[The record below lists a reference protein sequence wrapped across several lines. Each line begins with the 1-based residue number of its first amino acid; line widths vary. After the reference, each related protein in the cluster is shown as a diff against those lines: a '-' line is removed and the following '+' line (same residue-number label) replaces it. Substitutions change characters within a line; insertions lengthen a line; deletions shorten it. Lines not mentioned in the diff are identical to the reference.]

1 MSATAKNKEKLKMT
15 RNAVAIFRV
24 VSLAVMALG
33 AFDANAAQPAD
44 VVGVWLN
51 PKGTT
56 RVRISPCGSALC
68 GNIVWLKDSNDPK
81 TGEPLTDRNN
91 PDPANRNRPILGL
104 QIITDLKPGR
114 AAGEWTAKLY
124 SPNDGNTH
132 DASFWMDGPNGI
144 KMEGC
149 MIVGLICR
157 AQTWTRV
164 N

>member
-1 MSATAKNKEKLKMT
+1 MT

-24 VSLAVMALG
+24 ASLAIMAL
-33 AFDANAAQPAD
+33 AVFDANAAEPAD

-68 GNIVWLKDSNDPK
+68 GSIVWLEHPNNPQ

-91 PDPANRNRPILGL
+91 PDPANRNRPLLGL
-104 QIITDLKPGR
+104 QIITELKPGH
-114 AAGEWTAKLY
+114 AAGEWTAKVY
-124 SPNDGNTH
+124 SPNDGSTR
-132 DASFWMDGPNGI
+132 DASFSMDGPNGI

-149 MIVGLICR
+149 TLAGLLCR
-157 AQTWTRV
+157 SQTWTRV

>member
-1 MSATAKNKEKLKMT
+1 MT
-15 RNAVAIFRV
+15 RSAVTIFRV

-44 VVGVWLN
+44 VVGVWLS
-51 PKGTT
+51 PKANT
-56 RVRISPCGSALC
+56 RVRISPCGAALC
-68 GNIVWLKDSNDPK
+68 GNIVWMQNPNNPQ

-91 PDPANRNRPILGL
+91 PDPANQNRPILGL

-114 AAGEWTAKLY
+114 APGEWTAKLY
-124 SPNDGNTH
+124 SPNDGNTR
-132 DASFWMDGPNGI
+132 DATFLIDGPNGI

-149 MIVGLICR
+149 MLAGLLCR
-157 AQTWTRV
+157 SQTWTRV

>member
-1 MSATAKNKEKLKMT
+1 MT
-15 RNAVAIFRV
+15 RSAFAIFRV
-24 VSLAVMALG
+24 ASLAIVALG
-33 AFDANAAQPAD
+33 GFDASAAGPAD

-68 GNIVWLKDSNDPK
+68 GNIVWMQIPNNPQ

-104 QIITDLKPGR
+104 QIITDLKPGH
-114 AAGEWTAKLY
+114 AAGEWTARLY
-124 SPNDGNTH
+124 SPNDGTTH
-132 DASFWMDGPNGI
+132 DASFLMDGPNSI

-149 MIVGLICR
+149 MMAGLVCR
-157 AQTWTRV
+157 SQAWTRV